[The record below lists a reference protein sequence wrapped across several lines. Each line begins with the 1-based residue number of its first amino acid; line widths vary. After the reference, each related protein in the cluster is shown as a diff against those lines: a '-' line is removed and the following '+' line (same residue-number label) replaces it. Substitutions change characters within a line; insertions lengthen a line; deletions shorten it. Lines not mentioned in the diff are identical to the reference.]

1 MEKQGFKTTAQ
12 YFSNAGT
19 IWFILGIFFSIIGN
33 FELTNFLFKSS
44 DVLWYGKLH
53 PIILNVLIFGAILS
67 YFFGAVFRE
76 LDQINVDVIKPTI
89 IGNATFGI
97 YQFSLI
103 FGLISLMYGYNQGR
117 SYGELNFI
125 TDNLF
130 MLVFTIVV
138 VLALIYAKKS
148 EKLTGSLQFMIV
160 ILAGMMVTYFLG
172 NFGFPNSY
180 ITTVPPTSGFQD
192 AMVQGF
198 YKTSIM
204 VFFISLPLLFILYST
219 MKNLYIISDEEQNFI
234 LPLMLITLLTAFSA
248 GVGLEKSAFS
258 NFWTILGD
266 YIYSAINILLLGIAF
281 ILHNIY
287 KEYKQQKPMILL
299 SISGTLLSIFFFY
312 NFVVNLPIIHQY
324 FQYTLAD
331 SLVLFNKLIY
341 MILPIALVFNI
352 VSNNS
357 QKNLSN
363 SVSMIILV
371 LGVLVFL
378 VFVIEG
384 IMNALAIYG
393 MNNNELAIKEWN
405 QIVQKNMIFVYI
417 RTIIDI
423 IIFGLSFY
431 ILPFSIMEKQIEQKK
446 AA

>member
-19 IWFILGIFFSIIGN
+19 IWFILGILFSIIGN

-44 DVLWYGKLH
+44 DVLWYGKLQ
-53 PIILNVLIFGAILS
+53 PIIIQVLIFGSILS
-67 YFFGAVFRE
+67 YFFGAVFHE
-76 LDQINVDVIKPTI
+76 LDQIKVDVIKPTI
-89 IGNATFGI
+89 VGNITFGI

-103 FGLISLMYGYNQGR
+103 FGLITIMYGYNQGR
-117 SYGELNFI
+117 SYGEFNFI
-125 TDNLF
+125 VDNLF

-138 VLALIYAKKS
+138 VLTLIYAKKS
-148 EKLTGSLQFMIV
+148 EKLSGSFQFIIV
-160 ILAGMMVTYFLG
+160 ILAGMMITYFLG

-204 VFFISLPLLFILYST
+204 VFFISLPLLFILYSI
-219 MKNLYIISDEEQNFI
+219 MKNLYMIADEEQNFI

-248 GVGLEKSAFS
+248 GVGLEKSAFG

-266 YIYSAINILLLGIAF
+266 YIFSAINMLLLGIAY

-287 KEYKQQKPMILL
+287 KEYKQQKPMILF
-299 SISGTLLSIFFFY
+299 SISGTLLSIFFLY

-331 SLVLFNKLIY
+331 SLVFFNKLIY
-341 MILPIALVFNI
+341 MILPIILLYNV

-363 SVSMIILV
+363 LVSLIILV
-371 LGVLVFL
+371 LGVAVFL

-405 QIVQKNMIFVYI
+405 QIVQKNFIFVYI